1 MTGPQFIVDRIEG
14 GYAVV
19 WSALT
24 EDTLD
29 IPLAV
34 MPAGLMEGEGLAL
47 VRPGPAVSGPIR
59 LVAVAD
65 GEAVL
70 AVESVLRLGCHAA
83 GLPDGVQEGDAL
95 GFERRSGDAETAA
108 MAARIRRLAADD
120 DGGDWSI

>member
-1 MTGPQFIVDRIEG
+1 MTGPLFIVDRIEG

-29 IPLAV
+29 VPLAV
-34 MPAGLMEGEGLAL
+34 MPAGLVEGEGLAL
-47 VRPGPAVSGPIR
+47 ARPDAAMSAPIR

-65 GEAVL
+65 GQAVL
-70 AVESVLRLGCHAA
+70 AVESILRLGCNAA
-83 GLPDGVQEGDAL
+83 GLPAGIQEGDAL
-95 GFERRSGDAETAA
+95 VFERRSPDAETAA
-108 MAARIRRLAADD
+108 MAARIRRLAAED